1 MQYFARLGDP
11 DHYTREEFQKMEL
24 YMLRFFDWDV
34 SHPTPAHYADYYL
47 TRGDG
52 LDEGSPSTSP
62 AAAMPEGL
70 SDPVARKVYMEMC
83 NTYFIEAALKGSQTS
98 HMGGA
103 AGASYTLTKQ
113 GHGTFKCLAFVYV
126 RCQCLWFALMY
137 CWLVSA
143 TLIQ

>member
-1 MQYFARLGDP
+1 MLFSHAAKFEDKDDQIPTVEQMQYFARLGDP

-83 NTYFIEAALKGSQTS
+83 NTYFIEAALKG
-98 HMGGA
+98 
-103 AGASYTLTKQ
+103 K
-113 GHGTFKCLAFVYV
+113 LATECKIKDSESVWVNF
-126 RCQCLWFALMY
+126 MY
-137 CWLVSA
+137 AKRNLPM
-143 TLIQ
+143 

>member
-1 MQYFARLGDP
+1 MSHAAKFEDKDDQIPTVEQMQYFARLGDP

-47 TRGDG
+47 TCGDG

-83 NTYFIEAALKGSQTS
+83 NTYFIEAALKG
-98 HMGGA
+98 
-103 AGASYTLTKQ
+103 K
-113 GHGTFKCLAFVYV
+113 LATECKIKDSESVWVNFVYAK
-126 RCQCLWFALMY
+126 RNLPM
-137 CWLVSA
+137 
-143 TLIQ
+143 